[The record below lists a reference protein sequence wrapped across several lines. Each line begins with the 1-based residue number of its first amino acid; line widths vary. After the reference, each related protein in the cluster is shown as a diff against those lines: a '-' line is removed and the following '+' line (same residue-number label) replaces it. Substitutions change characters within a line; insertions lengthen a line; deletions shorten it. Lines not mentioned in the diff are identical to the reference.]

1 MKNSSFVSLP
11 IPLQSSERFA
21 QEICRALAD
30 MKHLFEEYRSLQKK
44 NPSNGTKSDK
54 PQAK

>member
-44 NPSNGTKSDK
+44 IPSNGTKSDK